1 MSPLVLQNDWQ
12 KDQKQ
17 VSIKFPSGT
26 ILYKKGISIRRPSNH
41 HLNSACFLFLPRC
54 LPALLIAGVRPP
66 DR

>member
-26 ILYKKGISIRRPSNH
+26 IYIKKGISMRRTSKH
-41 HLNSACFLFLPRC
+41 HLNSTCSLFLPRC
-54 LPALLIAGVRPP
+54 LPALLIAGVPP